1 MFLRCPDLVSRIS
14 LAPSSPLL
22 PRRMSKTRKAL
33 EKLQAMSEKNLQ
45 AVYEAS
51 DARPRRGR
59 RRTQDSGTSL
69 KVGPGMQI
77 RIACCSRAL
86 LSPGAARPPCKQ
98 GLWSL
103 LSWHFAVLQLFV
115 ATESGDP
122 VRRVEV
128 TMLLSVFLGRGS
140 S

>member
-1 MFLRCPDLVSRIS
+1 MFLHCPDLVSCIS
-14 LAPSSPLL
+14 LAPGSLLL
-22 PRRMSKTRKAL
+22 PCRMSKTRKAL
-33 EKLQAMSEKNLQ
+33 EKLQATSKKNLQ
-45 AVYEAS
+45 PVYEAS
-51 DARPRRGR
+51 DASPRGG

-86 LSPGAARPPCKQ
+86 LSPGAARSPCKQ

-103 LSWHFAVLQLFV
+103 LSWHFAMLQLFV

-128 TMLLSVFLGRGS
+128 TTLPSVFLGRGS